1 MGSKYALNYE
11 YTTEYLNIY
20 CTAFNGQDDG
30 FYLNAGSTFHQPLCV
45 TGDDRGGL
53 APVEQ
58 LFDEVRSTSLLGKES
73 GLNPTVSP
81 CPLVSS

>member
-30 FYLNAGSTFHQPLCV
+30 FYLNAGRTFHQPLCV
-45 TGDDRGGL
+45 TGDDRGGP

-58 LFDEVRSTSLLGKES
+58 LFDEVRSTSPLGKRIRAEPH
-73 GLNPTVSP
+73 GQPLPTG
-81 CPLVSS
+81 